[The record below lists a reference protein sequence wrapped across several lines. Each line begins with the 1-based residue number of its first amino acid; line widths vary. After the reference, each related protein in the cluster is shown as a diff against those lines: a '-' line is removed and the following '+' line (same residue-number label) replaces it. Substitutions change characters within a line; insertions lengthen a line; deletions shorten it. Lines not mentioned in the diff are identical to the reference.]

1 MQIKDE
7 DRLEFLDLKLK
18 FENGKIAVDVF
29 AKPTYSFKYVLPPSC
44 YPRKSH
50 NNVPHGTALHLRCIC
65 DTDKKF

>member
-29 AKPTYSFKYVLPPSC
+29 AKPRNSSTYVLLVVTLEKIS
-44 YPRKSH
+44 
-50 NNVPHGTALHLRCIC
+50 VI
-65 DTDKKF
+65 